1 MRIKTFGSNFFIT
14 CFNRKWSIF
23 HLLCFI
29 SIRDLCMLRIISADK
44 FISSRFILEYSKAEF
59 ASLLGVSVAKITNIE
74 SGKSSIPP
82 VYDYAINHLLSEH
95 PFKESAVEALC
106 SHETLNFARRIDVN
120 SKVQRLSCKRCDSRR
135 LHVMAGM
142 SGLYF
147 VECMD
152 CKHTMYS
159 SGIAVKR
166 YQQWSNN

>member
-1 MRIKTFGSNFFIT
+1 
-14 CFNRKWSIF
+14 
-23 HLLCFI
+23 
-29 SIRDLCMLRIISADK
+29 
-44 FISSRFILEYSKAEF
+44 
-59 ASLLGVSVAKITNIE
+59 
-74 SGKSSIPP
+74 IPP

-166 YQQWSNN
+166 YQQWSNNGVKLDSHLFN

>member
-1 MRIKTFGSNFFIT
+1 
-14 CFNRKWSIF
+14 
-23 HLLCFI
+23 
-29 SIRDLCMLRIISADK
+29 MLRIISADK

-59 ASLLGVSVAKITNIE
+59 ASLLGVSVAKISNIE

-82 VYDYAINHLLSEH
+82 VYDYAINYLLSEH
-95 PFKESAVEALC
+95 PFKDSAVDALC

-120 SKVQRLSCKRCDSRR
+120 TKVKRLPCKRCDSRR

-159 SGIAVKR
+159 SGMSVKR
-166 YQQWSNN
+166 YQQWSNDGVKLDSHLFN

>member
-1 MRIKTFGSNFFIT
+1 MHVSTMNRVQRTRFI
-14 CFNRKWSIF
+14 I
-23 HLLCFI
+23 
-29 SIRDLCMLRIISADK
+29 IRDLCMLRIISADK
-44 FISSRFILEYSKAEF
+44 FISSRFILEYSKVEF

-82 VYDYAINHLLSEH
+82 VYDYAINYLLSEH
-95 PFKESAVEALC
+95 PFKESAMEALC
-106 SHETLNFARRIDVN
+106 SHETLNFARRIDTN
-120 SKVQRLSCKRCDSRR
+120 NKVQRLSCKRCDSRR

-166 YQQWSNN
+166 YLQWSNNGVKLDSYLFN